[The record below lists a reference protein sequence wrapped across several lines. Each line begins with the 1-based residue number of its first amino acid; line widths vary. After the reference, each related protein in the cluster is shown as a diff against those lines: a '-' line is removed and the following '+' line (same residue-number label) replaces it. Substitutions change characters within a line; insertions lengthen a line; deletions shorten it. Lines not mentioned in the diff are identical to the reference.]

1 MKMLIASALI
11 ALPGLA
17 WSQDTDSVVRRV
29 IDMQLMT
36 RDTQPPG
43 PGVPGSEASRLLG
56 RAQGQAGQTPGGA
69 VAPFGMA
76 PASSGATPASSGS
89 PFSAPASGIGGR

>member
-1 MKMLIASALI
+1 MRMLIASALI

-36 RDTQPPG
+36 RETQPPG
-43 PGVPGSEASRLLG
+43 PGVPGSEAPRLLG
-56 RAQGQAGQTPGGA
+56 RAPGQAGEA
-69 VAPFGMA
+69 AAPFGMA
-76 PASSGATPASSGS
+76 PASSGAAAASSGS